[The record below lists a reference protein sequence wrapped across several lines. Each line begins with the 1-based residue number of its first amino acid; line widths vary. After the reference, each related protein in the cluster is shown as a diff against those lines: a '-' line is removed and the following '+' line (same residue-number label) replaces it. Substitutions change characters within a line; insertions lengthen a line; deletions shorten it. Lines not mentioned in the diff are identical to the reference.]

1 MKTSVTI
8 GVVAV
13 LIIAGG
19 AWFWL
24 NNNSAMQESVV
35 AEYKNATYIIAGK
48 PVTLVSGH
56 AEIAAAP
63 GSASKIVT
71 DYFGNGVKLDL
82 DEDGREDVV
91 FLLTQQTGGSGTFY
105 YVVAALNTLSGYQ
118 GSHAVLLGDRIAPQ
132 TTELSRNPSHK
143 NVVVVNY
150 VDRAPGESFAVRPS
164 MGKSIWLKFDPA
176 TMQFGE
182 VVQNFEGEAD
192 PARMT
197 LSMQT
202 WTWISTLYNND
213 TTIAPKKAKSFTL
226 TFKKDGS
233 FSATTDCNAMSGTY
247 STKGNKISFS
257 DVASTLMYCDGS
269 QESEF
274 AKMLQE
280 TQSYF
285 FTSKGE
291 LIFDFKF
298 DSGSMTFR

>member
-1 MKTSVTI
+1 MKTSVII
-8 GVVAV
+8 GIVAV
-13 LIIAGG
+13 LIISGG
-19 AWFWL
+19 VYFLL
-24 NNNSAMQESVV
+24 NTNSAKQELVV
-35 AEYKNATYIIAGK
+35 TDYRNATYTIAGK
-48 PVTLVSGH
+48 PVTLVNGH
-56 AEIAAAP
+56 AEESVSP
-63 GSASKIVT
+63 GSASKVVT
-71 DYFGNGVKLDL
+71 DYFGNEVMLDL
-82 DEDGREDVV
+82 DEDGREDIV

-105 YVVAALNTLSGYQ
+105 YVVAALDTPSGYM
-118 GSHAVLLGDRIAPQ
+118 GSHAVLLGDRIVPQ
-132 TTELSRNPSHK
+132 TTELSRNTNHK

-150 VDRAPGESFAVRPS
+150 ADRAPGESFAERPS

-192 PARMT
+192 PVRMT
-197 LSMQT
+197 LDMQT
-202 WTWISTLYNND
+202 WTWISTLYSND
-213 TTIAPKKAKSFTL
+213 KIVTPKKTKSFTL

-233 FSATTDCNAMSGTY
+233 FSATTDCNSMSGTY
-247 STKGNKISFS
+247 SGKDNKISFN
-257 DVASTLMYCDGS
+257 DMASTLMYCDGS
-269 QESEF
+269 QEGEF